1 MKSLVK
7 HTTKV
12 LLLFALVFIG
22 SACTE
27 GFDNLNVSPTAVQQD
42 RVDENLLF
50 TRSLVYGALRYT
62 EFQRAQQLYANH
74 YVQYYSVAVDYFQTG
89 RYISRNDWSTAY
101 WNAAYSDFG
110 MQAQQ
115 VIEVTSANPEKV
127 NKTAIARIWKVFI
140 MHRLTD
146 FFGDIPYTEAFSGDI
161 TPAYDTQESI
171 YIAMLEELDLAVQ
184 SFDQSKTL
192 GFGSADVIY
201 GGNIAKWIAFAN
213 SLRLRLAMRVS
224 EVAPTLAEEH
234 VRAVISDGRLIADVR
249 DGAIM
254 PYGRDFGNATENL
267 QPMAILRSFNEYRV
281 STTLLDF
288 LQENQDPR
296 LPMYV
301 EPIESGEYVGLQNG
315 LNPEEINDINRDDYS
330 KESLLISNQY
340 APTIL
345 LGHAE
350 VEFLLAEAAVRG
362 WNAADAKTHYDN
374 GVRSAIEFWVNV
386 NENLRTRIA
395 ESDAAALP
403 DVELASDAIS
413 NYLAQ
418 PNIAFNSAN
427 AIEQIIT
434 QKWLANISQGFE
446 SWAEYRRTG
455 FPRLNPIP
463 NTDGLS
469 ETGGSTPP
477 SRVRYPIEEETLN
490 GANYDA
496 AVARQGADLM
506 TTKIWWDVKD

>member
-7 HTTKV
+7 LSTKV
-12 LLLFALVFIG
+12 LLLALIIMA

-27 GFDNLNVSPTAVQQD
+27 GFDELNVSPTAVQQD
-42 RVDENLLF
+42 RFDENLLL

-74 YVQYYSVAVDYFQTG
+74 YVQYYSIAVDYFQTG
-89 RYISRNDWSTAY
+89 RYISRNDWSTDY

-115 VIEVTSANPEKV
+115 VIEITSKNPEKV

-146 FFGDIPYTEAFSGDI
+146 FFGDIPYSEAFSGDI
-161 TPAYDTQESI
+161 TPAYDTQENI
-171 YIAMLEELDLAVQ
+171 YTAMLEELDAAVQ
-184 SFDQSKTL
+184 SFNGSKTM
-192 GFGSADVIY
+192 GFGSSDVIF
-201 GGNIAKWIAFAN
+201 GGNVAKWINFAN
-213 SLRLRLAMRVS
+213 SLRLRLAIRVS
-224 EVAPTLAEEH
+224 DVAPALAEQH
-234 VRAVISDGRLIADVR
+234 VRAVIADGRLIADVR

-281 STTLLDF
+281 STTLLD
-288 LQENQDPR
+288 LLEDNQDPR
-296 LPMYV
+296 LAMYV
-301 EPIESGEYVGLQNG
+301 EPTEGGQYAGLQNG
-315 LNPEEINDINRDDYS
+315 LNPEEINDLNRDDYS
-330 KESLLISNQY
+330 KESQLISNQFS
-340 APTIL
+340 PTIL
-345 LGHAE
+345 LSHAE
-350 VEFLLAEAAVRG
+350 VEFLLAEASVRG
-362 WNAADAKTHYDN
+362 WNAGSAQTHYEN
-374 GVRSAIEFWVNV
+374 GVNSAIQFWVDV
-386 NENLRTRIA
+386 DADLRSRIS
-395 ESDAAALP
+395 ESDATVLP
-403 DVELASDAIS
+403 DINLADDAIA

-418 PNIAFNSAN
+418 PAIAYDPSR

-446 SWAEYRRTG
+446 SWSEYRRTG

-469 ETGGSTPP
+469 ETGSSLPP

>member
-12 LLLFALVFIG
+12 LLLALVCFA

-110 MQAQQ
+110 MQAHQ
-115 VIEVTSANPEKV
+115 VIEITSANPDKV

-146 FFGDIPYTEAFSGDI
+146 FFGDIPYSEAFTGDI
-161 TPAYDTQESI
+161 TPAYDTQEQI
-171 YIAMLEELDLAVQ
+171 YVAMLEELAAAVE

-201 GGNIAKWIAFAN
+201 GGNIGKWIAFAN

-281 STTLLDF
+281 STTLLQI
-288 LQENQDPR
+288 LQGNQDPR
-296 LPMYV
+296 LALYV
-301 EPIESGEYVGLQNG
+301 EPIESGEYAGLQNG
-315 LNPEEINDINRDDYS
+315 LNPEEINDIDRDDYS

-345 LGHAE
+345 LSHAE
-350 VEFLLAEAAVRG
+350 VELLLAEASVRG
-362 WNAADAKTHYDN
+362 WNAGDAKTHYEN
-374 GVRSAIEFWVNV
+374 GVRSSIQFWLNV
-386 NENLRTRIA
+386 RDNLLGRVS
-395 ESDAAALP
+395 ESEAAALP
-403 DVELASDAIS
+403 QIELSSEAIS

-418 PNIAFNSAN
+418 PAIAFNNAS

-469 ETGGSTPP
+469 ETGSSLPP

-490 GANYDA
+490 RANYEA
-496 AVARQGADLM
+496 AVARQGADQM
-506 TTKIWWDVKD
+506 TTKLWWDVKD

>member
-7 HTTKV
+7 NTIKV
-12 LLLFALVFIG
+12 LLLAVIFLG
-22 SACTE
+22 TACTE
-27 GFDNLNVSPTAVQQD
+27 GFDDLNVSPTAVQQD

-115 VIEVTSANPEKV
+115 VIEVTTKNPDKV

-171 YIAMLEELDLAVQ
+171 YIAMLEELDAAVQ
-184 SFDQSKTL
+184 SFDGSKTL
-192 GFGSADVIY
+192 GFGSADVIF
-201 GGNIAKWIAFAN
+201 GGNVSKWIAFAN
-213 SLRLRLAMRVS
+213 SLRLRLAIRVS
-224 EVAPTLAEEH
+224 DVAPALAEQH
-234 VRAVISDGRLIADVR
+234 VRAVIADGRLIADVR

-281 STTLLDF
+281 SNTLLDI
-288 LQENQDPR
+288 LRDNNDPR
-296 LPMYV
+296 LAMYV

-315 LNPEEINDINRDDYS
+315 LNPEEINDINRDDFS

-340 APTIL
+340 SPTIL
-345 LGHAE
+345 LSHAE
-350 VEFLLAEAAVRG
+350 VEFLLAEASVRG
-362 WNAADAKTHYDN
+362 WNAASAQMHYEN

-386 NENLRTRIA
+386 DQDLRNRLS

-403 DVELASDAIS
+403 EINLAADAID

-418 PNIAFNSAN
+418 PAISFNSAT

-455 FPRLNPIP
+455 FPILNPIP

-469 ETGGSTPP
+469 ETGSSLPP

-496 AVARQGADLM
+496 AVARQGADQM
-506 TTKIWWDVKD
+506 TTKIWWDVNN